1 MYFIDSAKAFLIKL
15 SDFIRYKKSYSQD
28 GEDVVLQSFFE
39 DKKNYKGTYV
49 DIGAHHPIRFSN
61 TRSFYNRGWSGINI
75 DPTPGSMTPFNLLR
89 SRDINLEI
97 GIGKAPGELIF
108 YCFNEPALNTFDKA
122 LADLRSKTSKYKI
135 TKKINVKI
143 ETLETVLRDHL
154 PPKTNIDFFT
164 IDVEG
169 LDLDVLLSNDWNNYS
184 PNYILVEDTDFKW
197 NYPEKSDIYNF
208 LSNKGYEII
217 SILKRTVIYKKGIPY

>member
-1 MYFIDSAKAFLIKL
+1 MYFINSVKAFLIKL
-15 SDFIRYKKSYSQD
+15 LDFIRYKKSYSQD

-39 DKKNYKGTYV
+39 GKKNYKGTYV

-61 TRSFYNRGWSGINI
+61 TRFFYNRGWSGINI
-75 DPTPGSMTPFNLLR
+75 DPTPGSMIPFNLLR

-97 GIGKAPGELIF
+97 GIGKVPGELIF
-108 YCFNEPALNTFDKA
+108 YCFNEPALNTFDKD
-122 LADLRSKTSKYKI
+122 LANQRGKLPEYKI
-135 TKKINVKI
+135 TKTINVKI
-143 ETLETVLRDHL
+143 ETLGAVLRDHL

-169 LDLDVLLSNDWNNYS
+169 LDLDVLLSNDWTNYS

-197 NYPEKSDIYNF
+197 NHPEKSDIYNL

-217 SILKRTVIYKKGIPY
+217 SILKRTIIFKKANPH